1 MSKFFCKNINLFKK
15 KLLNDEKIRI
25 KIIIQ
30 LLEEIKLN
38 DIENENNYNKLINN
52 YNIIFKNKE
61 NKHNDNIELLKTTEY
76 YLKDQINIL
85 ISNNKNKF
93 LIDELQIE
101 LENIELLKKML

>member
-1 MSKFFCKNINLFKK
+1 MMLEGIKEILH
-15 KLLNDEKIRI
+15 

-101 LENIELLKKML
+101 LEHIELLKKML

>member
-1 MSKFFCKNINLFKK
+1 MNKFFCKNINLFKK

>member
-101 LENIELLKKML
+101 LEHIELLKKML